1 MATVFMFALLFSFM
15 AIGVPIGVCLLFPIF
30 LMLIIDPSVTSPQFL
45 TQVLYS
51 GVADFSKMSLPF
63 FILAGGIMDV
73 GGISKRLVRI
83 ANSLVGEV
91 TGSLGTVAVIA
102 CMFFGAVSGSAPATC
117 AAIGTIMLPEM
128 VRAGYNKYYAVA
140 LITAAGGLGVIVP
153 PSYPMVIYG
162 VTNNVP
168 IGDLFIAG
176 LGPALLVGILLI
188 IVNYIYCKRHGI
200 RGETKAS
207 FKEFLSAMRSGAPAL
222 LMPVIILGGIYSGV
236 FTTTEAAV
244 ISCVYGIL
252 VGLFIYRELK
262 LPKLI
267 ELYRSNAIFIGGT
280 MLTMAPASTLGKI
293 FAILG
298 VNRAIQNLFLSVTA
312 NKYVILLIIFG
323 ILFVAGM
330 FVQTTPCMVI
340 LSPLML
346 NVVSSYGID
355 PVHFGITM
363 VLALCIAFITPPV
376 AANLFV
382 TSSMTGIPINK
393 IVPKMLPF
401 MAALIVALI
410 LVGFF
415 PIFSTIFPSLFS
427 LIGG

>member
-1 MATVFMFALLFSFM
+1 MATTFMFALLFGFM

-30 LMLIIDPSVTSPQFL
+30 LMLLVDPGITSAQFL

-73 GGISKRLVRI
+73 GGISKRLVDI
-83 ANSLVGEV
+83 ANSLVGRV

-128 VRAGYNKYYAVA
+128 VRAGYNKFYAVA

-176 LGPALLVGILLI
+176 LGPALLVGLLLI
-188 IVNYIYCKRHGI
+188 LVNYLYCKKHRI
-200 RGETKAS
+200 RGEHKAS
-207 FKEFLSAMRSGAPAL
+207 LRAFLSAAKSGLPAI
-222 LMPVIILGGIYSGV
+222 LMPVIILGGIYSGI

-244 ISCVYGIL
+244 VACVYGIL
-252 VGLFIYRELK
+252 VGLFVYRELK
-262 LPKLI
+262 FKKLM

-280 MLTMAPASTLGKI
+280 MLTLAPASTLGKI

-298 VNRAIQNLFLSVTA
+298 VNRAIQTLFMSVST
-312 NKYVILLIIFG
+312 NKYIILLIIFG
-323 ILFVAGM
+323 ILFLAGM

-340 LSPLML
+340 LSPLFL
-346 NVVSSYGID
+346 TIVTPLGID
-355 PVHFGITM
+355 PVQFGVTM

-393 IVPKMLPF
+393 IVPKMIPF
-401 MAALIVALI
+401 MGALVVALI
-410 LVGFF
+410 LVGFIPAICNFF
-415 PIFSTIFPSLFS
+415 PMLFS
-427 LIGG
+427 LIGN